1 MNKLTQKAI
10 ALAETP
16 FLKKGEVLA
25 VREWEPGS
33 IREID
38 LHLPDCDMSK
48 WTSAQHIK
56 CKVGV
61 LAYRDYT
68 PSGWDAETHTCT
80 LLIHAAHWGAGS
92 SWALGLEPGDT
103 IFYRGPGSSHQQPL
117 PARQL
122 CFLGDE
128 TSIGH
133 FLALRQLA
141 KPGVSINGAILL
153 SEAHHRQEFHDY
165 FSGWSVEPLQK
176 SGDGDYSELDHWV
189 DALDPRGHAE
199 TMFYLAGYGPGVHG
213 LRKLL
218 RRKGIDG
225 SRVRAQGFW
234 A

>member
-1 MNKLTQKAI
+1 M
-10 ALAETP
+10 
-16 FLKKGEVLA
+16 
-25 VREWEPGS
+25 
-33 IREID
+33 
-38 LHLPDCDMSK
+38 
-48 WTSAQHIK
+48 
-56 CKVGV
+56 
-61 LAYRDYT
+61 
-68 PSGWDAETHTCT
+68 
-80 LLIHAAHWGAGS
+80 
-92 SWALGLEPGDT
+92 GLEAGDT
-103 IFYRGPGSSHQQPL
+103 IYYRGPGWSHQAVS

-141 KPGVSINGAILL
+141 SPGVTICGAILL

-165 FSGWSVEPLQK
+165 FGGWCIEPLQK

-189 DALDPRGHAE
+189 DALDPGDHAD

-218 RRKGIDG
+218 RRKGIAG
-225 SRVRAQGFW
+225 SQVRAQGFW

>member
-10 ALAETP
+10 DLAETS
-16 FLKKGEVLA
+16 FLQRGEVLA
-25 VREWEPGS
+25 VRAWKPGS

-38 LHLPDCDMSK
+38 LHLPECDMSK
-48 WTSAQHIK
+48 WVNAQHIK

-80 LLIHAAHWGAGS
+80 ILVHAAHRGAGS
-92 SWALGLEPGDT
+92 SWALGLVPGDT
-103 IFYRGPGSSHQQPL
+103 IQYRGPGSSHQEPV

-133 FLALRQLA
+133 VLALQQLA
-141 KPGVSINGAILL
+141 SPGAVISGAVLL
-153 SEAHHRQEFHDY
+153 SEAHHRQEFQEY
-165 FSGWSVEPLQK
+165 FGGWSVQPLQK
-176 SGDGDYSELDHWV
+176 AADGDYRELDHWV
-189 DALDPRGHAE
+189 DALDPRDHAD
-199 TMFYLAGYGPGVHG
+199 TVFYLAGYGPGVNG

-218 RRKGIDG
+218 RRKGIAG
-225 SRVRAQGFW
+225 NMVKAQGFW
-234 A
+234 G

>member
-16 FLKKGEVLA
+16 FLKRGEVLA
-25 VREWEPGS
+25 VRAWEPGS

-68 PSGWDAETHTCT
+68 PSGWDAETNTCT
-80 LLIHAAHWGAGS
+80 LLIHAAHCGAGS
-92 SWALGLEPGDT
+92 SWALGLGSGDT
-103 IFYRGPGSSHQQPL
+103 IYYRGPGWSHQQPA

-133 FLALRQLA
+133 FLALQQLA
-141 KPGVSINGAILL
+141 RPGAAISGAILL

-165 FSGWSVEPLQK
+165 FSGWSVEPLEK
-176 SGDGDYSELDHWV
+176 TGGGDYGQLGQWV
-189 DALDPRGHAE
+189 DALDPRDHRE
-199 TMFYLAGYGPGVHG
+199 TMFYLAGYGPGVDG

-218 RRKGIDG
+218 RRKGIAG
-225 SRVRAQGFW
+225 SQVRAQGFW